1 MNRFSIM
8 DKKIKFKESHLIL
21 IIIFL
26 IKIALVD
33 LITIKNLIKLNNY
46 ISEVHLVIKGK
57 GSQPILYNY
66 FYTDPSE
73 VIVNGNSKGN
83 SCKKSCDL
91 DEDINNVILK
101 FNEQLNSCFNKFSYL
116 ENIVEIDLSL
126 FDTSEVTIM
135 ASMFNNC
142 NNLEKI
148 TFGNINTSSV
158 VNMYELFSECNK
170 LSSLDLSNFDTSK
183 VTDMGLMFYSCTNLK
198 YLDLS
203 NFDTSN
209 VNDMGLMFYSC
220 TNLKYLDLSNFDT
233 SKVNNMKKM
242 FNNCNSLIYLN
253 LKSFDLVDSINL
265 NRAFDEISSTVKICA
280 NDEKIVNLLLQKN
293 IFNDCLNKCFK
304 LNIKIDI
311 ENNKCIESC
320 SESRYLFELNNIC
333 YNECPE
339 GSFLLSENE
348 LVNNNDENVK
358 ICYDKTPEGY
368 YLDLTDKIY
377 KRKSIVSLVQ
387 ELLSVNNI
395 NNNTDIDLE
404 TQDKV
409 QEKIKDLMKREL
421 I

>member
-1 MNRFSIM
+1 MN
-8 DKKIKFKESHLIL
+8 KKIKFKESHLIL

-33 LITIKNLIKLNNY
+33 LITIKNLIELNNY

-101 FNEQLNSCFNKFSYL
+101 FNEQLNSCFTMFSYL

-183 VTDMGLMFYSCTNLK
+183 VTDMGLMFYSFSNLK

-233 SKVNNMKKM
+233 SK
-242 FNNCNSLIYLN
+242 LI
-253 LKSFDLVDSINL
+253 I
-265 NRAFDEISSTVKICA
+265 
-280 NDEKIVNLLLQKN
+280 
-293 IFNDCLNKCFK
+293 
-304 LNIKIDI
+304 
-311 ENNKCIESC
+311 
-320 SESRYLFELNNIC
+320 
-333 YNECPE
+333 
-339 GSFLLSENE
+339 
-348 LVNNNDENVK
+348 
-358 ICYDKTPEGY
+358 
-368 YLDLTDKIY
+368 
-377 KRKSIVSLVQ
+377 
-387 ELLSVNNI
+387 
-395 NNNTDIDLE
+395 
-404 TQDKV
+404 
-409 QEKIKDLMKREL
+409 
-421 I
+421 